1 VYIHLRGDKNMNNR
15 TKEMIYAALLTA
27 LAIIIPV
34 QFSFLRVVIPPFT
47 ATVASHV
54 PMFIAMF
61 VSPMVAV
68 VVGVGSVIGF
78 LFTGLPMPI
87 VFRAA
92 THILVGYIGAMI
104 IKKNKNY
111 IKASIITAP
120 IHGIAEALVVIPFI
134 GLNLNQLIVVTCIG
148 TIIHHAVDSTISYV
162 IVKAISKAR
171 RKDIYNTFSEV
182 RASK

>member
-1 VYIHLRGDKNMNNR
+1 MNSR
-15 TKEMIYAALLTA
+15 TKEMVYAALLTA

-34 QFSFLRVVIPPFT
+34 QFSFLRVIIPPFS

-54 PMFIAMF
+54 PMFIAML
-61 VSPMVAV
+61 VSPMVAI

-78 LFTGLPMPI
+78 LFTGLPMTI

-92 THILVGYIGAMI
+92 THILVGYVGAMI
-104 IKKNKNY
+104 IKKTRSY
-111 IKASIITAP
+111 IKASVITAP

-134 GLNLNQLIVVTCIG
+134 GLDLYQLLLVTCIG
-148 TIIHHAVDSTISYV
+148 TIIHHAVDSVISYV
-162 IVKAISKAR
+162 IVKGIAKAK

-182 RASK
+182 KAKQFN